1 MCVHVHVFFSLAN
14 KACSLLA
21 LDVFSGSK
29 PNGFAVASVT
39 NGLMTCERLPL
50 CEISTATG
58 HNQRATVN
66 YLSCPSLLG
75 KRSPFHNVML
85 ASKAVEKLH
94 EVTLICG
101 TLSMQ
106 AHAVKAETPIQ
117 RLLRQMVLDTI
128 R

>member
-1 MCVHVHVFFSLAN
+1 MLFSN

-29 PNGFAVASVT
+29 PKSFAVASVT
-39 NGLMTCERLPL
+39 NGLLACERLPL

-75 KRSPFHNVML
+75 KGSPFHNVML
-85 ASKAVEKLH
+85 ASK
-94 EVTLICG
+94 T
-101 TLSMQ
+101 
-106 AHAVKAETPIQ
+106 VKNC
-117 RLLRQMVLDTI
+117 MK
-128 R
+128 